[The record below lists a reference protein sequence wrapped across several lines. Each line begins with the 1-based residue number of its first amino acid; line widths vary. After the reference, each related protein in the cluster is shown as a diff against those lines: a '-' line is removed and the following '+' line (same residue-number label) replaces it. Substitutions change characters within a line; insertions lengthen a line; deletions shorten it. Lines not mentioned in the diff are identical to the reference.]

1 MTDYHFQ
8 IHTLSGELVREVSL
22 PGTATVRDILSHLP
36 EARSPVDD
44 VPRHLKRKLM
54 YEGRLLVEGD
64 VLQSLDFPKKVVEL
78 QMLQQS
84 PQVEI
89 LRHGDAA
96 LFQGCKGIHLALCG
110 PPRGGKSSI
119 QLRCAEDRFN
129 EGYWIP
135 AIGIDFKK
143 VYLMVD
149 DVPVLILLWDEPS
162 GKERF
167 RLLRQAFFRKKAA
180 VILVIDITSD
190 DPFWQVD
197 HLVRLIEDESIRTKV
212 MLGNKLDLESER
224 RISYEDARH
233 FATER
238 GFHYFETSAKDGTN
252 VSEALGFAVVDVLQ
266 QPAGPAPAV
275 AEAAVETR
283 GGPSCTKIGRAHV

>member
-1 MTDYHFQ
+1 MTTDYHFQ

-84 PQVEI
+84 PRVEI

-283 GGPSCTKIGRAHV
+283 GGPSCTIQ

>member
-1 MTDYHFQ
+1 
-8 IHTLSGELVREVSL
+8 
-22 PGTATVRDILSHLP
+22 
-36 EARSPVDD
+36 
-44 VPRHLKRKLM
+44 
-54 YEGRLLVEGD
+54 
-64 VLQSLDFPKKVVEL
+64 
-78 QMLQQS
+78 MLQQS

-89 LRHGDAA
+89 LHNGDAA

-143 VYLMVD
+143 LYLKVD
-149 DVPVLILLWDEPS
+149 DVPVLILLWDQPS

-167 RLLRQAFFRKKAA
+167 RSLRQSFFRKAAA

-197 HLVRLIEDESIRTKV
+197 PLVRLIEDESVRTKV

-266 QPAGPAPAV
+266 QQAPAV
-275 AEAAVETR
+275 AEPAVEPR
-283 GGPSCTKIGRAHV
+283 GGPSCSIQ